1 MLGTVACCCRALLLA
16 LTSCEYFIF
25 WNSVVFGIEVGEA
38 SSQVSHSL
46 VHGGAENAVQWRSE
60 TWYRILLLERWL
72 LRAFPK

>member
-1 MLGTVACCCRALLLA
+1 M
-16 LTSCEYFIF
+16 
-25 WNSVVFGIEVGEA
+25 GEA